1 MCENLGASHRSYVD
15 SKQLFTILD
24 CKMLVQY
31 YFVQHKISAS
41 WWLPDIHTWIWCWKR
56 LSKLLCR

>member
-1 MCENLGASHRSYVD
+1 MCENLGASLRSYVD

-24 CKMLVQY
+24 CKMLVLC
-31 YFVQHKISAS
+31 YFVQLKIITS
-41 WWLPDIHTWIWCWKR
+41 WRLSDIHTWTWCWKR